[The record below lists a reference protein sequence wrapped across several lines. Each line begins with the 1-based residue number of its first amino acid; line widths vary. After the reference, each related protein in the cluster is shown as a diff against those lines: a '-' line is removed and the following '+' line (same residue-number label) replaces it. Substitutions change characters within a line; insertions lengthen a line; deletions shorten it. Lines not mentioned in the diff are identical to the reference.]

1 MHETDAFT
9 ERMASIRSRP
19 ETPPPPR
26 SSSGSGLGAGFIGL
40 ALVFLIGPILVSA
53 LGVPLHGLSQILLT
67 GFGLVLLLMGVIVTT
82 ITRLYHRAPAD
93 RAFVRTGMGG
103 ARVILDGGAMVIPV
117 VHEVIWVSLRTM
129 RFEVK
134 RIGED
139 SLLTRDYLRA
149 DVTCE
154 FFVRVPK
161 ESGAVLTAATSLGTA
176 AVDPM
181 GVQAVIEKKLDSA
194 IRQVA
199 AEMELTDLLV
209 NRAEFLKRV
218 SEHVASD
225 IKNNGLELE
234 NVTLSSLDQTR
245 TDVLR
250 SGDNIF
256 DAQGARKITEITTA
270 QNVQQTQLRLEAQR
284 RMKAEQVRT
293 DQFEYEQEIA
303 RAAAEADRDRQVKM
317 AQATAE
323 QEAATKAAEQ
333 ARLAR
338 IAELERDRAVSLADV
353 NRQRELDVANQQREE
368 ATLIAEI
375 AKQQALEVSNRQM
388 DIAVAEK
395 ETERA
400 AAQARQLA
408 TEAERARRAQEVLTV
423 EVTAKADREKAQAVI
438 AAQAEAEQ
446 TRVQEQM
453 LADLAAYSTVKGAEA
468 AQEAATLQAS
478 ARLTQ
483 ADADQKAKAMEA
495 EGEKAVQLVPVE
507 VERERVGVEQAR
519 VEVLKNE
526 LQTKA
531 EHESISRGLQVDLAR
546 IEAERD
552 VQVEAAKAFGM
563 ALSHANL
570 TIWGDP
576 ETVAKMSQAFLQGQS
591 ASTMLSG
598 FADGTSPELKS
609 ALGGLALVFADY
621 AKRKFGV
628 EIDPQQLE
636 DELGGVAPVPNGSH
650 ARA

>member
-1 MHETDAFT
+1 MQELDTSS
-9 ERMASIRSRP
+9 ERLPPVRARV
-19 ETPPPPR
+19 ETPQPR
-26 SSSGSGLGAGFIGL
+26 TTSGSGLGLGFILL
-40 ALVFLIGPILVSA
+40 ALLFLVGPIVA
-53 LGVPLHGLSQILLT
+53 AAAGIPLHGLSQVMLM
-67 GFGLVLLLMGVIVTT
+67 GFGLGLLFMGIIVTT

-93 RAFVRTGMGG
+93 RALVRTGMGG
-103 ARVILDGGAMVIPV
+103 ARVILDGGALVIPV

-134 RIGED
+134 RLSED

-161 ESGAVLTAATSLGTA
+161 EAGAVLTAATSLGTA
-176 AVDPM
+176 AVDPI
-181 GVQAVIEKKLDSA
+181 GVQSVIEKKLDSA

-270 QNVQQTQLRLEAQR
+270 QNVQQNQLRLEAQR
-284 RMKAEQVRT
+284 RMKAEQVLT

-303 RAAAEADRDRQVKM
+303 RAAAEAGRDRQVRI

-323 QEAATKAAEQ
+323 QEATTRAAEQ

-338 IAELERDRAVSLADV
+338 LAEVERDRAISLADV
-353 NRQRELDVANQQREE
+353 DRQRQIDVAGQQREE
-368 ATLIAEI
+368 ATRIAEI
-375 AKQQALEVSNRQM
+375 AKEQALEVSNREK
-388 DIAVAEK
+388 DIAVAQK
-395 ETERA
+395 ETALA
-400 AAQARQLA
+400 AAQAQQLA
-408 TEAERARRAQEVLTV
+408 AQAERTRRAQEVLTV
-423 EVTAKADREKAQAVI
+423 EMTAKADREKAQGVI
-438 AAQAEAEQ
+438 AAEAEAEQ

-453 LADLAAYSTVKGAEA
+453 LADLAAYSTVRTAEA
-468 AQEAATLQAS
+468 SRDAAALQAT

-483 ADADQKAKAMEA
+483 ADAEQKAKALEA
-495 EGEKAVQLVPVE
+495 DGDKAVQLVPVE
-507 VERERVGVEQAR
+507 VERERVGVEEAR
-519 VEVLKNE
+519 VEVLKHE
-526 LQTKA
+526 LETKA
-531 EHESISRGLQVDLAR
+531 EHESIARGLQVDLAR
-546 IEAERD
+546 IAADRD
-552 VQVEAAKAFGM
+552 VQIESAKAFGV
-563 ALSHANL
+563 ALSQANM

-576 ETVAKMSQAFLQGQS
+576 ETVAKMSRAFTQGQ
-591 ASTMLSG
+591 AAGTLLSG
-598 FADGTSPELKS
+598 FTTGTSPELKL
-609 ALGGLALVFADY
+609 AFGGLAQILVDY
-621 AKRKFGV
+621 VQRRYGV
-628 EIDPQQLE
+628 EIDPQQIA
-636 DELGGVAPVPNGSH
+636 DELGAPPVATSSNGH
-650 ARA
+650 A